1 MTRHT
6 PADPTRRSLL
16 KTAGLAAATAAAGG
30 LWRPAGVAAAAAA
43 AAPTTAPARN
53 RVLRVAHLTDVHV
66 EPELGAGEGL
76 AQCLRHVQSQP
87 DKPDV
92 IYMTGDC
99 VFDSFHHGRAR
110 TQKQWDLWNAVWKAE
125 CSLPRQSLLGNHD
138 VWGWN
143 KAKSK
148 ATGQEA
154 NWGKRWAMDELGL
167 TKPYHSFDQ
176 AGWHMVMLDSVQ
188 PADRAYD
195 SNQYVARCDDEQFA
209 WLEADLA
216 AVPAAVP
223 VMVMS
228 HVPILSITTFFGPDS
243 QKPPAV
249 AAAAATPSSRPAD
262 DMPDAPDTTIGRA
275 LMHTD
280 WRRLKALFA
289 KRPNVKLALSGH
301 VHLLDRV
308 DYQGVTYLCNGAV
321 CGGWWKEQNQGV
333 CDAGYTLLDL
343 YADGS
348 FDRQYVPYGWTFRPA
363 AGAAE

>member
-1 MTRHT
+1 MTGPKT
-6 PADPTRRSLL
+6 NRRALL
-16 KTAGLAAATAAAGG
+16 KGFGIAAAAG
-30 LWRPAGVAAAAAA
+30 LWRPGGAI
-43 AAPTTAPARN
+43 AAPTIPPATARK

-66 EPELGAGEGL
+66 EPEMAAGHGL

-99 VFDSFHHGRAR
+99 VFDSFHHGRDR
-110 TQKQWDLWNAVWKAE
+110 TRLQWDLWNAVWKAE
-125 CSLPRQSLLGNHD
+125 CSIPRQFLLGNHD
-138 VWGWN
+138 IWGWN
-143 KAKSK
+143 KAKSN
-148 ATGQEA
+148 ATGQEG

-167 TKPYHSFDQ
+167 DKPYHSFDQ

-216 AVPAAVP
+216 AVPGATP

-243 QKPPAV
+243 QKPAAV
-249 AAAAATPSSRPAD
+249 AARATPSSRPASD
-262 DMPDAPDTTIGRA
+262 LPDAPDTTISRA
-275 LMHTD
+275 SMHSD

-289 KRPNVKLALSGH
+289 KHPNVKLALSGH
-301 VHLLDRV
+301 IHLVDRV
-308 DYQGVTYLCNGAV
+308 DYGGVSYLCNGAV
-321 CGGWWKEQNQGV
+321 SGGWWKEKNMGE
-333 CDAGYTLLDL
+333 CDAGYTLMDL
-343 YADGS
+343 YDDGS
-348 FDRQYVPYGWTFRPA
+348 FDRQYVPYGWTFQPDA
-363 AGAAE
+363 AGAD